1 MDKKTEIEA
10 ATFRRIV
17 KHLRENPDVQNI
29 DLMNLANFCR
39 NCISKWYVSESA
51 SKKEDITYDEAREL
65 IYGMPYAE
73 YKEKGIFE
81 DVSLFTSNFFKKNL
95 SEVSSAFS

>member
-17 KHLRENPDVQNI
+17 KHLQDNPDVQNI

-39 NCISKWYVSESA
+39 NCISKWYASESNIQGEELA
-51 SKKEDITYDEAREL
+51 YDDAREL
-65 IYGMPYAE
+65 IYGMPYDS
-73 YKEKGIFE
+73 YKEKHQ
-81 DVSLFTSNFFKKNL
+81 KKATKEQLDKFNA
-95 SEVSSAFS
+95 SQKNKG